1 MKTLLLSLFILAMST
16 QLRAQEY
23 LRIGDVQN
31 SWTTYD
37 GSIEHAS
44 MLITPKGLYAE
55 CQLYLDFSVLC
66 TPFTNPNDSL
76 EVQMGFRLPEAAEVI
91 DLWLWINGVAVRA
104 DMYGTG

>member
-55 CQLYLDFSVLC
+55 
-66 TPFTNPNDSL
+66 
-76 EVQMGFRLPEAAEVI
+76 
-91 DLWLWINGVAVRA
+91 
-104 DMYGTG
+104 